1 MGSRPGLSG
10 SVSFSAAAIG
20 LEDGMVEWAETGRP
34 RLAAIDVGTNTI
46 RLVVAEVEP
55 DGGYRVLDDE
65 REMTRLGQ
73 GLGASGRI
81 GRGPFE
87 RSLDA
92 LCKMRAIADGFGV
105 KELRVVATSAVR
117 EAANG
122 LEFRKEARRR
132 CRIRLEVI
140 STEEEAQL
148 AFKSVSRLFQL
159 DGRGIAVV
167 DIGGGSVEVVLAA
180 GGVIHQVHSLPL
192 GAVRL
197 TERYVRSDPL
207 ADRHWKKLRRRIDRA
222 IRAEIGRPPFVP
234 EVMIGSGG
242 TFTNLGE
249 MVQCEREGRLT
260 QIRGYEVTRGDL
272 VQLLARL
279 RDANLAQRRRM
290 CGLNP
295 KRADIILAGAASVTR
310 LAKHLKT
317 RNILVND
324 RGIRDGLLV
333 SMIEELGAAG
343 GEPTPPAQGRME
355 WIREF
360 ARRCHAN
367 ERHGNHVARLAVR
380 IWDQLQGPFELRA
393 GGRDVLEAAGLL
405 HDVGYLINH
414 AQHHKH
420 AYHLIMHGDLR
431 GFSPGEIEL
440 IANVARYHRRA
451 IPRKSHENF
460 GRLDVRDRHMVRQ
473 LGGILRVSAA
483 LDRTH
488 GQVVEDVRV
497 SVTDARVRLQLVTRG
512 VAEVELSDARRKS
525 GLFEKAFDTRLTVGV
540 ARPAKRTAVRKRG
553 APKVKAGKGG
563 EGADG

>member
-1 MGSRPGLSG
+1 MAES
-10 SVSFSAAAIG
+10 
-20 LEDGMVEWAETGRP
+20 AETGRP

-73 GLGASGRI
+73 GLGQSGRI
-81 GRGPFE
+81 ARGPFE

-105 KELRVVATSAVR
+105 RELRVVGTSAIR

-122 LEFRKEARRR
+122 LGFRREARRR

-140 STEEEAQL
+140 SPEEEAQL
-148 AFKSVSRLFQL
+148 AFRSVNHLFQL
-159 DGRGIAVV
+159 DGRAIAVV
-167 DIGGGSVEVVLAA
+167 DIGGGSLEVVLAA
-180 GGVIHQVHSLPL
+180 GGVIHKVHSLPL

-207 ADRHWKKLRRRIDRA
+207 TDRHWRKLRKAIDRA
-222 IRAEIGRPPFVP
+222 IDEEIGRLPFVP

-260 QIRGYEVTRGDL
+260 QVRGYEISRGDL
-272 VQLLARL
+272 GRLLGRL
-279 RDANLAQRRRM
+279 RQSPLAARRRM

-295 KRADIILAGAASVTR
+295 KRADIILAGAAAVTR
-310 LAKHLKT
+310 LAKHLGT
-317 RNILVND
+317 RSILVND
-324 RGIRDGLLV
+324 RGIRDGLLL
-333 SMIEELGAAG
+333 SMVDEMGVAGAQPGPQA
-343 GEPTPPAQGRME
+343 PDRMA
-355 WIREF
+355 WVRDF
-360 ARRCHAN
+360 ARKCRSH
-367 ERHGNHVARLAVR
+367 ERHCNHVAMLSVRLF
-380 IWDQLQGPFELRA
+380 DQLQEAHELPA
-393 GGRDVLEAAGLL
+393 AGRDILEAAALL

-431 GFSPGEIEL
+431 GFAPGEIEL

-451 IPRKSHENF
+451 APKESHEQF
-460 GRLDVRDRHMVRQ
+460 RRLDPKDRLLVRQ
-473 LGGILRVSAA
+473 LSGILRVAEG

-488 GQVVEDVRV
+488 SRVVRDVRV
-497 SVTDARVRLQLVTRG
+497 RVGESRIRLRLETTG
-512 VAEVELSDARRKS
+512 AAEVEMADVTRMR
-525 GLFEKAFDTRLTVGV
+525 GLFERVFETRLAIET
-540 ARPAKRTAVRKRG
+540 ARPT
-553 APKVKAGKGG
+553 AGKRPAARAATRSEAG
-563 EGADG
+563 

>member
-1 MGSRPGLSG
+1 MIRDGSEG
-10 SVSFSAAAIG
+10 V
-20 LEDGMVEWAETGRP
+20 EDGMVESAVTGRP

-73 GLGASGRI
+73 GLGRSGRI
-81 GRGPFE
+81 ARGPFE

-105 KELRVVATSAVR
+105 KELRVVATSAIR
-117 EAANG
+117 EASNG

-132 CRIRLEVI
+132 CRIRLEAI
-140 STEEEAQL
+140 SPEEEAHL
-148 AFKSVSRLFQL
+148 AFRSVNHLFQL
-159 DGRGIAVV
+159 DGRAIAVV
-167 DIGGGSVEVVLAA
+167 DIGGGSLEVVLAA
-180 GGVIHQVHSLPL
+180 GGVIHHVHSLPL

-207 ADRHWKKLRRRIDRA
+207 SDRHWKKLRKAIDGA
-222 IRAEIGRPPFVP
+222 IEDEIDRPPFVP

-260 QIRGYEVTRGDL
+260 QIRGYEISRGDL
-272 VQLLARL
+272 VRLLGRL
-279 RDANLAQRRRM
+279 RETPLAARRRM

-295 KRADIILAGAASVTR
+295 KRADIILAGAATIAR
-310 LAKHLKT
+310 LAKRLGT
-317 RNILVND
+317 RSILVND
-324 RGIRDGLLV
+324 RGIRDGLLL
-333 SMIEELGAAG
+333 SMVEELGVAG
-343 GEPTPPAQGRME
+343 AQPGLPASDRMA
-355 WIREF
+355 WVRDF
-360 ARRCHAN
+360 ARKCRSN
-367 ERHGNHVARLAVR
+367 ERHCNHVAMLAVR
-380 IWDQLQGPFELRA
+380 MFDQLQEAYELPA
-393 GGRDVLEAAGLL
+393 AGRDLLEAAALL

-431 GFSPGEIEL
+431 GFAPGEIEL

-451 IPRKSHENF
+451 APKKSHEQF
-460 GRLDVRDRHMVRQ
+460 QRLDPKDRLLVRQ
-473 LGGILRVSAA
+473 LSGILRVAEG

-488 GQVVEDVRV
+488 SRSVQDVRV
-497 SVTDARVRLQLVTRG
+497 RVGESRIRLRLETAGPAGVEIADATRMG
-512 VAEVELSDARRKS
+512 R
-525 GLFEKAFDTRLTVGV
+525 LFERVFEAPLVIEA
-540 ARPAKRTAVRKRG
+540 ARPAAGIRKAPRPATRG
-553 APKVKAGKGG
+553 EAG
-563 EGADG
+563 